1 MIVLLAKPISFVLDA
16 LTLILPQALFASGK
30 LQETSFSASENPG
43 DFSQHFHLSESA
55 SK

>member
-30 LQETSFSASENPG
+30 LQETSFSAENPG